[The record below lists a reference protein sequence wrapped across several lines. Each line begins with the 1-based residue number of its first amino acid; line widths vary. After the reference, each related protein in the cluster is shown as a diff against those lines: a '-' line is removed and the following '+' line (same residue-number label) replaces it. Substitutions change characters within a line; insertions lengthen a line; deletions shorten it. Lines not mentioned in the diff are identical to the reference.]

1 MDLTVGQIFDGKY
14 KIIRILGEGGMGKA
28 YLARNSKLGT
38 LWAIKM
44 VRKDP
49 ASPVDFLAEPNIMK
63 KLNHP
68 SLPRIFDII
77 EDADNIYIVLDFI
90 DGVSLDKELEEHTK
104 FSEEMVVEWAKTLC
118 DVYIY
123 LHEHKPN
130 PIIYRDMKP
139 SNLMKTPEGTVK
151 LIDFGIAREYKVD
164 AKSDTL
170 LLGTKGYA
178 APEQEGLAQ
187 TDERSDIYSLG
198 VTLYHLLTG
207 ISPREALGFKPLR
220 QIDPQFSEGLEI
232 IIRKCVMPDPK
243 DRYQSARSLLN
254 DLNQIESFS
263 KQYKQ
268 AQLKRNLR
276 RLSFITSLCF
286 FSYLTYT
293 GFSQLQTEKVLA
305 YDGLVEDAVTLLEE
319 KDFQET
325 DTKLKEAINL
335 LPERV
340 DAYREKARLLYNQGQ
355 YVETENYIRNLF
367 SSKISEVKYDAD
379 LYYLLGSSFYERG
392 MYEEAIQSFNRASQI
407 SPTAIQYLRDLAVA
421 YAKNG
426 QFDESEKTLTT
437 IKKLKIDE
445 EVTWYIEAEI
455 ASEQKELIKA
465 EEGFKRVI
473 DKGTDQQLQTKSYYA
488 LAQLYKKNQ
497 NELEDEDVTKRITVL
512 EKGKKALQG
521 AINIPIT
528 ELLGEAYHEKAVLQG
543 NNPELL
549 EKSINEFQQILDVG
563 YERPYLYRNIAILY
577 QTLERYDESEKTL
590 LEMTEKYPKE
600 YTGYLQLALL
610 YAERENEKP
619 SEERNYTKTVEN
631 YELALKYSPNGQE
644 TVELQPLINLINELK
659 TNNWIN

>member
-276 RLSFITSLCF
+276 RLSFIASLCF

-379 LYYLLGSSFYERG
+379 LYYLLGSSF
-392 MYEEAIQSFNRASQI
+392 
-407 SPTAIQYLRDLAVA
+407 L
-421 YAKNG
+421 
-426 QFDESEKTLTT
+426 
-437 IKKLKIDE
+437 
-445 EVTWYIEAEI
+445 
-455 ASEQKELIKA
+455 
-465 EEGFKRVI
+465 
-473 DKGTDQQLQTKSYYA
+473 
-488 LAQLYKKNQ
+488 
-497 NELEDEDVTKRITVL
+497 
-512 EKGKKALQG
+512 
-521 AINIPIT
+521 
-528 ELLGEAYHEKAVLQG
+528 
-543 NNPELL
+543 
-549 EKSINEFQQILDVG
+549 
-563 YERPYLYRNIAILY
+563 
-577 QTLERYDESEKTL
+577 
-590 LEMTEKYPKE
+590 
-600 YTGYLQLALL
+600 
-610 YAERENEKP
+610 
-619 SEERNYTKTVEN
+619 
-631 YELALKYSPNGQE
+631 
-644 TVELQPLINLINELK
+644 
-659 TNNWIN
+659 

>member
-1 MDLTVGQIFDGKY
+1 M
-14 KIIRILGEGGMGKA
+14 
-28 YLARNSKLGT
+28 
-38 LWAIKM
+38 
-44 VRKDP
+44 
-49 ASPVDFLAEPNIMK
+49 
-63 KLNHP
+63 
-68 SLPRIFDII
+68 
-77 EDADNIYIVLDFI
+77 
-90 DGVSLDKELEEHTK
+90 
-104 FSEEMVVEWAKTLC
+104 
-118 DVYIY
+118 
-123 LHEHKPN
+123 
-130 PIIYRDMKP
+130 
-139 SNLMKTPEGTVK
+139 
-151 LIDFGIAREYKVD
+151 
-164 AKSDTL
+164 
-170 LLGTKGYA
+170 
-178 APEQEGLAQ
+178 
-187 TDERSDIYSLG
+187 
-198 VTLYHLLTG
+198 
-207 ISPREALGFKPLR
+207 
-220 QIDPQFSEGLEI
+220 
-232 IIRKCVMPDPK
+232 
-243 DRYQSARSLLN
+243 
-254 DLNQIESFS
+254 
-263 KQYKQ
+263 
-268 AQLKRNLR
+268 
-276 RLSFITSLCF
+276 
-286 FSYLTYT
+286 
-293 GFSQLQTEKVLA
+293 
-305 YDGLVEDAVTLLEE
+305 
-319 KDFQET
+319 
-325 DTKLKEAINL
+325 
-335 LPERV
+335 
-340 DAYREKARLLYNQGQ
+340 
-355 YVETENYIRNLF
+355 
-367 SSKISEVKYDAD
+367 
-379 LYYLLGSSFYERG
+379 
-392 MYEEAIQSFNRASQI
+392 

-631 YELALKYSPNGQE
+631 YELALKYSPNGQQ